1 MAFLIMHIIHL
12 LAVIVWI
19 GGLAFVTIII
29 FPVIFKTPDPLQ
41 KVLTFQRIERRFA
54 KIARWFVVIVGLSG
68 FAMLYLTGWH
78 ALLFTT
84 PGLPLTFMTVVWIF
98 WMIMLF
104 GVEPLVIKKMLERMA
119 KEGNEMTIDSVFA
132 RVNRMHWLLLFIS
145 LLASIAGVL
154 TAHMG
159 SGF

>member
-12 LAVIVWI
+12 LAVIIWI

-41 KVLTFQRIERRFA
+41 KVLTFQRIEHRFA
-54 KIARWFVVIVGLSG
+54 KIARYFVVLVGLSG
-68 FAMLYLTGWH
+68 FAMLFITNWH
-78 ALLFTT
+78 VLLFTRS
-84 PGLPLTFMTVVWIF
+84 GVPLTFMTIVWVF

-119 KEGNEMTIDSVFA
+119 KEPEEMTIDSVFA
-132 RVNRMHWLLLFIS
+132 RVNRMHWVLLFVS
-145 LLASIAGVL
+145 MLASIAGVL
-154 TAHMG
+154 TGHL
-159 SGF
+159 

>member
-12 LAVIVWI
+12 IAVIIWI

-41 KVLTFQRIERRFA
+41 KVLTFQRIEHRFA
-54 KIARWFVVIVGLSG
+54 KIARIFVVLVGLSG
-68 FAMLYLTGWH
+68 IAMLIITGWY
-78 ALLFTT
+78 AALFTRA
-84 PGLPLTFMTVVWIF
+84 GLPLTFMSLVWVF

-104 GVEPLVIKKMLERMA
+104 GVEPLVIKKMLEKMA
-119 KEGNEMTIDSVFA
+119 KEGTELTIDSVFA
-132 RVNRMHWLLLFIS
+132 RVNRLHWVLLFVS

-154 TAHMG
+154 TGHY
-159 SGF
+159 